1 MRRWLTVLACLF
13 ACYVQA
19 VEPPAGRIRLLVQS
33 SPLAGSQFHAL
44 EEVRE
49 QLQVGMP
56 LQLVREPEN
65 PHDARAVRVDWQG
78 HVLGYLPRVENS
90 TVSRALD
97 AGEAVEARIARLREH
112 RNPWQ
117 RLEIEVFLRL

>member
-1 MRRWLTVLACLF
+1 MRRWLTFLAYLF
-13 ACYVQA
+13 VSHALA
-19 VEPPAGRIRLLVQS
+19 AEPPAGRIRLLVQS

-49 QLQVGMP
+49 HLQVGTP
-56 LQLVREPEN
+56 LQLVREPDN

-97 AGEAVEARIARLREH
+97 AGEAVEARISRLREH

>member
-1 MRRWLTVLACLF
+1 M
-13 ACYVQA
+13 
-19 VEPPAGRIRLLVQS
+19 QS

-49 QLQVGMP
+49 HLQVGTP
-56 LQLVREPEN
+56 LQLVREPDN

-97 AGEAVEARIARLREH
+97 AGEAVEARISRLREH

>member
-13 ACYVQA
+13 ACHAPA

-78 HVLGYLPRVENS
+78 YVLGYLPRVENS

>member
-1 MRRWLTVLACLF
+1 MRRWLTVLASLF
-13 ACYVQA
+13 VSHALA
-19 VEPPAGRIRLLVQS
+19 AEPPAGRIRLLMQS
-33 SPLAGSQFHAL
+33 SPLAGSQYHAL

-49 QLQVGMP
+49 HLQVGTP
-56 LQLVREPEN
+56 LQLVREPDN

-97 AGEAVEARIARLREH
+97 AGEAVEARISRLREH